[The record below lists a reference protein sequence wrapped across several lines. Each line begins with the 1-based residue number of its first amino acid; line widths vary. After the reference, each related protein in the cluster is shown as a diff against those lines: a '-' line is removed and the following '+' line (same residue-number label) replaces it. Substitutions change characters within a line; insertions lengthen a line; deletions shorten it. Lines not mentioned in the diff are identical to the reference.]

1 MANDTAGTED
11 LARQALKAAQPGSDR
26 GLIEYALELLNYLWL
41 TNEADQKGIEFFS
54 EFLECHPDDATAFH
68 CRGIHLWYSGRPKE
82 AIVDYN
88 RSLELK
94 PDNTF
99 VLMGRG
105 QILVELAQVQDA
117 IRDLEKALQLINTFP
132 NARDKYWAPTQA
144 YTRNGLGAA
153 SAALGDFGRAFDE
166 FALSVDLQPNNA
178 WVYFNRAQ
186 AHDKN
191 HHHPKALLDYKKSL
205 VCAEPKLPA
214 YKRNIAES
222 RVKELSALG
231 FGEEI

>member
-1 MANDTAGTED
+1 MANDIDGTED
-11 LARQALKAAQPGSDR
+11 LARQALKNAQADSDR

-41 TNEADQKGIEFFS
+41 INEADQKGIQFFS
-54 EFLECHPDDATAFH
+54 EFLARHPDDATAFH
-68 CRGIHLWYSGRPKE
+68 CRGIHLWYSGHPE
-82 AIVDYN
+82 DAIVDYN
-88 RSLELK
+88 RSLELR

-99 VLMGRG
+99 TLMGRG
-105 QILVELAQVQDA
+105 QILVELGRGPDA

-153 SAALGDFGRAFDE
+153 SAAIGDFGRAFNE

-186 AHDKN
+186 AHDKRN
-191 HHHPKALLDYKKSL
+191 DYLKALADYKKSL
-205 VCAEPKLPA
+205 VSEEPKLPA
-214 YKRNIAES
+214 YKRRLAES
-222 RVKELSALG
+222 RVKELAAIRFEG
-231 FGEEI
+231 AP